1 MRILGMQIL
10 GMRKRRRQALRGGGG
25 GHHQDGPPGPLW
37 MSTIVALAVDATGA
51 VALPPCY
58 CSGLGVKGR

>member
-1 MRILGMQIL
+1 MRILGTRIP

-51 VALPPCY
+51 AALPLCY
-58 CSGLGVKGR
+58 RSGLGVKGR